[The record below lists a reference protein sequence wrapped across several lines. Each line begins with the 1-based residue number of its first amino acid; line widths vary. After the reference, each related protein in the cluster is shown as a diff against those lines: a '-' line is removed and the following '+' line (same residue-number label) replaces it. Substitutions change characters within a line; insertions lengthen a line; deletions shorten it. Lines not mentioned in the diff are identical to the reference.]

1 MTTYALNIEFLNGV
15 ALARGKT
22 PNLSPIWVWDEDAE
36 RVYMATNGHRLFIAR
51 EQKKEG
57 EPKIYGF
64 LALDYSGKIKADKH
78 CTHTLFEPAAGGK
91 AQAILHTSKE
101 AKLVALSVMERPK
114 GWDNFLKRDGW
125 EDLTAYALFTGENMD
140 ALRRFIGDAFFDRPK
155 ALRNDGKSP
164 TCWESE
170 GKTAI
175 LMPCRLRWGE

>member
-1 MTTYALNIEFLNGV
+1 MSYALNIEFLNGV
-15 ALARGKT
+15 ALARGET
-22 PNLSPIWVWDEDAE
+22 PNLSPIWIWDEDAE
-36 RVYMATNGHRLFIAR
+36 RVYMATNGHRLFMAR

-64 LALDYSGKIKADKH
+64 LALDGFKGSVKAPRAW
-78 CTHTLFEPAAGGK
+78 THVLLEPAG
-91 AQAILHTSKE
+91 QDLAILRTSKDSKIV
-101 AKLVALSVMERPK
+101 KLSQTERPK

-164 TCWESE
+164 TCWESD

-175 LMPCRLRWGE
+175 LMPCRLRWGN